1 MKCLLELYGLKV
13 KLVMQYIEPEITLF
27 LLAVHLILIFNPEC
41 IDYYQQ
47 MIQSEIYGLFIAML
61 AFFLPHDM
69 IFTCP

>member
-13 KLVMQYIEPEITLF
+13 KSVMQYIESEITLF
-27 LLAVHLILIFNPEC
+27 LLAAHSIFIFNPEC

-61 AFFLPHDM
+61 ALFICHM